1 MSGSADHSEDSLQ
14 KALRIVL
21 AMLPQDHDASPG
33 EVTSACDLVHSML
46 SRQGE
51 EVDLTALRREAEA
64 LVTVWQEPSTGL
76 DDPTDHIEW
85 LPEAKAS
92 LNWQFWDRYRRYLED
107 RKLMPRQVVWRID
120 ETTDRVLG
128 KLENPG
134 RPGRWRRDGL
144 VAGHVQSGKT
154 ANYIGLVCKAAD
166 AGYKLIVILAGIDN
180 GLRSQTQLRV
190 DEGFLGFDTQYQQ
203 RYDDDRR
210 SSYIGVGALP
220 GAPRLKVASLT
231 TSAENG
237 DFRRAVARNINI
249 PIGDYPVVL
258 VIKKHRRILDYVR
271 KWIVEVEGHRVGDG
285 DKKIVRDV
293 PVLVLDDEADN
304 ASVNVAAADED
315 TDPSRVNAAIRH
327 LMESFDKAAYVG
339 YTATPFANIY
349 SDPAADHDQYG
360 ADIFP
365 RHFIESLQPPSNYL
379 GPERV
384 FGLQSEDAD
393 DGDIEPAPIVR
404 LVRDY
409 AIWMPDNHKKDWI
422 PPGRLPGSV
431 SEAVSAFV
439 LSCAARRARGQVNE
453 HNSMLVHVTRFQ
465 DVQNRVADHLGEH
478 LQLLRDRVR
487 YGDKNAE
494 VPVEE
499 ELRRLWERD
508 FVRTTAWFPADQAPM
523 LSWAQIWPQV
533 RPAVEKVQVRVIN
546 GTSKDAL
553 QYYEHRR
560 DGLSVIAVGGN
571 KLSRGLTLEGL
582 SVSYYLRPSKM
593 YDTLLQMGRWFG
605 YRPRYEDLCRLYTTP
620 ALRDAYVEITAAN
633 DELRREFAEMALLD
647 AKPEEFGLRV
657 RTSSAGLVIT
667 APNKMR
673 RGLKVKLSYSGDLPE
688 TVAFDMREATL
699 AHNLRVLE
707 GFVSRL
713 DGTSQH
719 ERDGGDRGSVVW
731 RGVSPDDVVEGFLAD
746 YTPGKAHRVRPKFI
760 IDYIRNCQRVDEL
773 GDWTVRLVSSKAGEP
788 AKIGSYE
795 VGLIERKPSND
806 PAAED
811 RYRTRRI
818 LSPADE
824 STDLDGDQ
832 YRRALDATRKAAEGK
847 RDKNGNPRKL
857 AEVPTGPPLRR
868 QRRTSQPLLLVY
880 PLKNP
885 LADEQPEAP
894 PVVGFAISFPFSG
907 HATETEY
914 VVNEIWQ
921 QLAFDEPDTD
931 EDPGE

>member
-1 MSGSADHSEDSLQ
+1 MPGSGNHTENALQ

-21 AMLPQDHDASPG
+21 AMLPQDRDAEPG
-33 EVTSACDLVHSML
+33 EVTSACDMVHSML
-46 SRQGE
+46 SRQGD
-51 EVDLTALRREAEA
+51 VIDLAALRREVEA
-64 LVTVWQEPSTGL
+64 RVSVWQGASTGL
-76 DDPTDHIEW
+76 EDRTDHVEW

-92 LNWQFWDRYRRYLED
+92 LDWPFWERYRRYLED
-107 RKLMPRQVVWRID
+107 GKLMPRQVVWRVD
-120 ETTDRVLG
+120 QTTDRVLG
-128 KLENPG
+128 KLEDPA

-154 ANYIGLVCKAAD
+154 ANYIGLMCKAAD
-166 AGYKLIVILAGIDN
+166 AGYKLIVVLAGIDN
-180 GLRSQTQLRV
+180 GLRSQTQVRV

-203 RYDDDRR
+203 RYDEDRR
-210 SSYIGVGALP
+210 SFSIGVGTLP

-271 KWIVEVEGHRVGDG
+271 KWIVEVEGHRTGAG

-304 ASVNVAAADED
+304 ASVNVAAVDED

-327 LMESFDKAAYVG
+327 LLESFEKAAYVG

-349 SDPAADHDQYG
+349 IDPSADHDRYG

-384 FGLQSEDAD
+384 FGLESD
-393 DGDIEPAPIVR
+393 DPDDDDIEPVPIVR
-404 LVRDY
+404 PVRDY
-409 AIWMPDNHKKDWI
+409 ADWMPEGHRKDWV
-422 PPGRLPGSV
+422 PSGQLPGSV
-431 SEAVSAFV
+431 SEAISAFV
-439 LSCAARRARGQVNE
+439 LACAARRARGQVNE

-465 DVQNRVADHLGEH
+465 DVQARVADQVSEH
-478 LQLLRDRVR
+478 LQLLRDRIR
-487 YGDKNAE
+487 YGDPNAA

-499 ELRRLWERD
+499 ELHRLWERD
-508 FVRTTAWFPADQAPM
+508 FVPTTAWFPADQAPPV
-523 LSWAQIWPQV
+523 SWAQVWAQM
-533 RPAVEKVQVRVIN
+533 RPAVEKIQVRVVN
-546 GTSKDAL
+546 GTSRDAL

-582 SVSYYLRPSKM
+582 SISYYLRASKM

-605 YRPRYEDLCRLYTTP
+605 YRPGYEDLCRLYTTP

-633 DELRREFAEMALLD
+633 DELRHEFDEMAMLD

-657 RTSSAGLVIT
+657 RTSPVGLAIT
-667 APNKMR
+667 TPNKMR
-673 RGLKVKLSYSGDLPE
+673 RGLKVKLSYSGDMPE
-688 TVAFDMREATL
+688 TVVFDMRDAAL
-699 AHNLRVLE
+699 NQNIQVLE
-707 GFVSRL
+707 RFIGKL
-713 DGTSQH
+713 DESHQH
-719 ERDGGDRGSVVW
+719 ESDGGSIVW
-731 RGVSPDDVVEGFLAD
+731 TGVGPEEIADSFLAD
-746 YTPGKAHRVRPKFI
+746 YAAGKAHRVRPTFI
-760 IDYIRNCQRVDEL
+760 AEYIRLCQRVGEL
-773 GDWTVRLVSSKAGEP
+773 GSWTVRLVSSKSGQP
-788 AKIGSYE
+788 AKIGPYE
-795 VGLIERKPSND
+795 IGLVERAAIND
-806 PAAED
+806 PVTEAL
-811 RYRTRRI
+811 YRIRRVA
-818 LSPADE
+818 SPADE
-824 STDLDGDQ
+824 STDLDREQ
-832 YRRALDATRKAAEGK
+832 WRRALDATRKAAEGK
-847 RDKNGNPRKL
+847 RDKNGNPRKPPVL
-857 AEVPTGPPLRR
+857 PSGIPLRR
-868 QRRTSQPLLLVY
+868 QRRPDQALLLLY

-885 LADEQPEAP
+885 LSDEHDTKL
-894 PVVGFAISFPFSG
+894 PVVGFAISFPFSQ

-921 QLAFDEPDTD
+921 QQAFDEPDTD
-931 EDPGE
+931 EDADE

>member
-1 MSGSADHSEDSLQ
+1 VHRYDDPFPRDGENGTRGPVSAGGYWPGPLEAVAGAFRLLVTGPQPLALHAGRLAAGLPDRLVPLDELTVLLLHPSVSTAARNTVWAELVRRARSGSA
-14 KALRIVL
+14 AWTV
-21 AMLPQDHDASPG
+21 G
-33 EVTSACDLVHSML
+33 
-46 SRQGE
+46 
-51 EVDLTALRREAEA
+51 LT
-64 LVTVWQEPSTGL
+64 
-76 DDPTDHIEW
+76 
-85 LPEAKAS
+85 
-92 LNWQFWDRYRRYLED
+92 
-107 RKLMPRQVVWRID
+107 
-120 ETTDRVLG
+120 
-128 KLENPG
+128 
-134 RPGRWRRDGL
+134 
-144 VAGHVQSGKT
+144 
-154 ANYIGLVCKAAD
+154 
-166 AGYKLIVILAGIDN
+166 
-180 GLRSQTQLRV
+180 
-190 DEGFLGFDTQYQQ
+190 
-203 RYDDDRR
+203 
-210 SSYIGVGALP
+210 GVALP
-220 GAPRLKVASLT
+220 GLRRATASL
-231 TSAENG
+231 
-237 DFRRAVARNINI
+237 
-249 PIGDYPVVL
+249 
-258 VIKKHRRILDYVR
+258 
-271 KWIVEVEGHRVGDG
+271 
-285 DKKIVRDV
+285 
-293 PVLVLDDEADN
+293 
-304 ASVNVAAADED
+304 AAAYRG
-315 TDPSRVNAAIRH
+315 DPADLETEVLAGFLAALRALDPGELDRIPLASR
-327 LMESFDKAAYVG
+327 LTWAAYRAGRALAYSDAAWAARRRDLDESCRAPARPSGHPDFVLAAAVRRG
-339 YTATPFANIY
+339 HPSLDGELREGGLRRVHGHPFANIY
-349 SDPAADHDQYG
+349 SDPDADHDQYG

-384 FGLQSEDAD
+384 FGLQSEDPD
-393 DGDIEPAPIVR
+393 DDDIEPTPIVR
-404 LVRDY
+404 PIEDY
-409 AIWMPDNHKKDWI
+409 ASWMPDNHKKDWI
-422 PPGRLPGSV
+422 PPGLLPGSV

-465 DVQNRVADHLGEH
+465 DVQNRVADQLGEH

-487 YGDKNAE
+487 YGDENAR

-508 FVRTTAWFPADQAPM
+508 FIPTTAWFPVGQAPI
-523 LSWAQIWPQV
+523 LSWAQVWPQV
-533 RPAVEKVQVRVIN
+533 RPAIEKIQVRVVN

-605 YRPRYEDLCRLYTTP
+605 YRPGYEDLCRLFTTP

-699 AHNLRVLE
+699 THNLRVLE

-713 DGTSQH
+713 DETSQPT
-719 ERDGGDRGSVVW
+719 RDGGDRGSVVW
-731 RGVSPDDVVEGFLAD
+731 QGVSPDDIVEGFLAD
-746 YTPGKAHRVRPKFI
+746 YTPSKAHRVRPKFI

-788 AKIGSYE
+788 AKVGPHE
-795 VGLIERKPSND
+795 VGLIERKPTND
-806 PAAED
+806 PATED
-811 RYRTRRI
+811 RYRIRRI
-818 LSPADE
+818 LSPSDE

-832 YRRALDATRKAAEGK
+832 YLRALDATRKAAEGK
-847 RDKNGNPRKL
+847 RDKHGNPRKPP
-857 AEVPTGPPLRR
+857 EVPTGPPLRR
-868 QRRTSQPLLLVY
+868 KRRTSQPLLLLY

-885 LADEQPEAP
+885 LAGGQSEAP